1 MAKLYIAD
9 LHFYSKGSLVFDN
22 RPYDSVIDMN
32 EDLISRWN
40 AKVHKG
46 DDVYI
51 LGDVFLGGSKDE
63 QEDVLRRLKGN
74 KHLIVGNHDKSI
86 VNGRLKHYFSS
97 IDELKTI
104 QDSVGGKA
112 YKVVLCHYPIPVY
125 NGHFRED
132 RVHLYGHVHKTFEE
146 DATLLHLV
154 INNHLAED
162 RNIQNML
169 NVGCMMSWM
178 GYEPKTLGELMPVIE
193 EQKAYLSKVSESNIK
208 LIDELVQLL
217 K

>member
-9 LHFYSKGSLVFDN
+9 LHFNSKGIIRFDD
-22 RPYDSVIDMN
+22 RPYDSVLDMN
-32 EDLISRWN
+32 EDLINRWN
-40 AKVHKG
+40 DKVNKS

-63 QEDVLRRLKGN
+63 QEAILQRLKGN
-74 KHLIVGNHDKSI
+74 KHLIVGNHDKSL

-97 IDELKTI
+97 INELKTV
-104 QDSVGGKA
+104 QDSVWGKA

-154 INNHLAED
+154 INNHLAGG

-178 GYEPKTLGELMPVIE
+178 GYEPKTLAELLPIIE
-193 EQKAYLSKVSESNIK
+193 EQKAYLSKVSDSNSK
-208 LIDELVQLL
+208 LIEELVQLI